1 MEGGEREPLVTVW
14 NFRENY
20 NRNSST
26 LHGYTRNV
34 HRVHSS
40 VGGLLHLIKADVYSY
55 VHSILSPPLAA
66 PPSLSVRGPLSSY
79 GRASAALFA
88 YYRRAACR
96 QQAIEIPL
104 ASLFLP
110 LRLPFLSLFSPP
122 KGRKS
127 LSLYLSHANISKDRD
142 GECARIT
149 GRRVIVANRSRE
161 ISISRRRKRNV
172 KLKRSQEANEI
183 CET

>member
-110 LRLPFLSLFSPP
+110 LRFPFLSLFSPP
-122 KGRKS
+122 KGRNFLS
-127 LSLYLSHANISKDRD
+127 LSIP
-142 GECARIT
+142 
-149 GRRVIVANRSRE
+149 RE
-161 ISISRRRKRNV
+161 YFQGSRRRMCSNNGETRD
-172 KLKRSQEANEI
+172 RSQ
-183 CET
+183 

>member
-1 MEGGEREPLVTVW
+1 M
-14 NFRENY
+14 
-20 NRNSST
+20 
-26 LHGYTRNV
+26 
-34 HRVHSS
+34 
-40 VGGLLHLIKADVYSY
+40 IKADVYSY

-88 YYRRAACR
+88 YYRHAACR

-127 LSLYLSHANISKDRD
+127 LSLYLSHANISKE